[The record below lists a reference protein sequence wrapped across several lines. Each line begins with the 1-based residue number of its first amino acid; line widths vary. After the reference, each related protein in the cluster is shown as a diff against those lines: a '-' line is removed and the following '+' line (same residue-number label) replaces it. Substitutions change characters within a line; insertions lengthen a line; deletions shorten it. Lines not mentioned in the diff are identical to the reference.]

1 MVARPL
7 SFGVSLNVQR
17 VLTMPLRSRR
27 MVLESLESRQLLSV
41 AHPSAEVSVLAKS
54 KQFTVAGTL
63 TGSLTVT
70 PGGNPVE
77 SVVATGD
84 LGKLGT
90 VQLQAT
96 DPKGTHKGVVF
107 TFTSAQG
114 TLTFTSTFSSK
125 NGAHHGYTLTLK
137 HRTGAY
143 AKWTGTGRLET
154 TAPPGPQP
162 VIEPGQRAFPVVVP
176 LKLTLK
182 G

>member
-7 SFGVSLNVQR
+7 SFGVNLNVQR
-17 VLTMPLRSRR
+17 VLTMPLRSRC
-27 MVLESLESRQLLSV
+27 MVLEALESRQLLSV
-41 AHPSAEVSVLAKS
+41 SHPSAEVSVLAKS

-63 TGSLTVT
+63 TGSLTIT

-84 LGKLGT
+84 LGTLGT
-90 VQLQAT
+90 VQLQAA

-107 TFTSAQG
+107 TFTTAQG
-114 TLTFTSTFSSK
+114 TLTFTSTFSS
-125 NGAHHGYTLTLK
+125 NPVHDGYTLTLK

-143 AKWTGTGRLET
+143 AKWTGTGRLNV
-154 TAPPGPQP
+154 TAPPGPVP
-162 VIEPGQRAFPVVVP
+162 VIEPGQSAFPIVVP